1 MLASCCNGKME
12 SSADGSADEFI
23 FKDEE
28 DEVCS
33 VATLVPLVAAFAIVC
48 LCSCSSSAFTQ
59 HAAI

>member
-1 MLASCCNGKME
+1 M
-12 SSADGSADEFI
+12 SADGSADELI